1 MQIARAWR
9 QQASNLRMVG
19 SRCRGCGHLMFPER
33 VRCSE
38 CRGADLEQH
47 GFTGRGRVC
56 ALTTVYE
63 APLGFA
69 DQVPYVAAL
78 VRLEEGPVVAAMLT
92 DLEPEDA
99 AVGMAVSMVT
109 RRIIADGN
117 DGPIVYGYKFSPE
130 DGEVGRG
137 R

>member
-1 MQIARAWR
+1 
-9 QQASNLRMVG
+9 
-19 SRCRGCGHLMFPER
+19 MFPER
-33 VRCSE
+33 VRCPE
-38 CRGADLEQH
+38 CGGAELVRH
-47 GFTGRGRVC
+47 GFGGRGQVC

-63 APLGFA
+63 APRGFA
-69 DQVPYVAAL
+69 DQVPYLAAL

-92 DLEPEDA
+92 DIDPGDA
-99 AVGMAVSMVT
+99 AVGMPVSMVT

-130 DGEVGRG
+130 NGVAGRG